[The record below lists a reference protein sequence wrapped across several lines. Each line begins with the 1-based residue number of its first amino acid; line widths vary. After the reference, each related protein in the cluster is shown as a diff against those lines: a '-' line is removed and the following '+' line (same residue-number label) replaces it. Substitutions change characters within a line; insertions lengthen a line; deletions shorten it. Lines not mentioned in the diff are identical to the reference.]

1 MNWLTRLARSRAPL
15 APEHALGVQRYA
27 ASRMDDA
34 ACPLEGQRLV
44 VVDVETSG
52 LSPRI
57 DHLIAIGAVGAH
69 GNVVRFEDS
78 FYAVL
83 RQEKPSATENILVHG
98 IDGTTQ
104 TQAPDPARSLVDF
117 LAYAQKSPL
126 VGFHAEF
133 DRAFIARTMREVLG
147 VAVENVWL
155 DLADLAPALYPEHAA
170 RAHTLD
176 DWTGRFGIANYA
188 RHDAL
193 ADAVATA
200 QLLQV
205 LVARAAERNLTRLA
219 DLVARA
225 KEQRWLAHSLK
236 SF

>member
-1 MNWLTRLARSRAPL
+1 MSWLARLGRSRIPL
-15 APEHALGVQRYA
+15 DPEHAACIKRYA

-34 ACPLEGQRLV
+34 ASTLDRQRLV

-57 DHLIAIGAVGAH
+57 DHLIAIGAVGTH
-69 GNVVRFEDS
+69 GNVVRFDDS

-83 RQEKPSATENILVHG
+83 RQEKASATENILVHG

-104 TQAPDPARSLVDF
+104 TSAAAPAQSLVDF
-117 LAYAQKSPL
+117 LGYAQKSPL

-133 DRAFIARTMREVLG
+133 DRLFIARAMREVLG
-147 VAVENVWL
+147 LALENTWL
-155 DLADLAPALYPEHAA
+155 DLAALAPALYPEYAVS
-170 RAHTLD
+170 AHTLD

-193 ADAVATA
+193 ADALATA
-200 QLLQV
+200 QLLQI
-205 LVARAAERNLTRLA
+205 LIARAAEQNLTRFA

-236 SF
+236 AF